1 MQVVLVM
8 FKANGQR
15 KDFPLKKP
23 DITIGRGNEC
33 DLRIPLA
40 VVSRKHCELA
50 VVGESLTVEDLGSAN
65 GTLVNNRRIKDA
77 VPVRAG
83 DTITVG
89 PVVFTVVIDG
99 DPETIKPVRTVI
111 VESAVEPVQTASMED
126 SATIDVDLSGDDDGD
141 AGSSGSFSPPSNAPS
156 PKPRPQ

>member
-15 KDFPLKKP
+15 KDFKLKKP
-23 DITIGRGNEC
+23 DTIIGRGNES

-50 VVGESLTVEDLGSAN
+50 IVGDSLTVEDLGSSN
-65 GTLVNNRRIKDA
+65 GTLVNNRRIKESVA
-77 VPVRAG
+77 LKPG

-89 PVVFTVVIDG
+89 PVVFTVTIDG
-99 DPETIKPVRTVI
+99 QPETVKPVRTVI
-111 VESAVEPVQTASMED
+111 VESSVEPVQTASMED
-126 SATIDVDLSGDDDGD
+126 SATIDVDLSNDDLD
-141 AGSSGSFSPPSNAPS
+141 SSGSFAPPSNAPS
-156 PKPRPQ
+156 PKPKPQ